1 MLACKPGDRS
11 HTQERTKLQ
20 LAVRM
25 FEGNFTTEQYNTLI
39 HTANAWPR
47 VVAGVGGTQDVL
59 ALVEAAALRGNPE
72 ADRAAQARI
81 SEARAAEKRDTHIEL
96 LNGFATYDWTRDR
109 THDIWL
115 AEPRAAAAG
124 VIDQM
129 TREVATQ
136 RTVAALGRAALV
148 PLGWAIEGHAVL
160 QKIAEQESER
170 RRRRRRRRRGCLLSS
185 MCSGPYDTTLT
196 QFYLNNIYG
205 TQVNIPLC
213 QFVLVL
219 VRLFFYE

>member
-11 HTQERTKLQ
+11 HTQELTKLQ
-20 LAVRM
+20 LAVKM
-25 FEGNFTTEQYNTLI
+25 FKGNFTTEQYNTLI

-81 SEARAAEKRDTHIEL
+81 SEARAAEKRDTHIKL
-96 LNGFATYDWTRDR
+96 LTGFATYDWTRDR
-109 THDIWL
+109 TRDIWL

-136 RTVAALGRAALV
+136 RTVAALGRAALDSQV
-148 PLGWAIEGHAVL
+148 WRREIE
-160 QKIAEQESER
+160 IEAEQESGR
-170 RRRRRRRRRGCLLSS
+170 RRALPLMTSLSRERALLTSLS
-185 MCSGPYDTTLT
+185 RERAAPAEAAAAAAARMHS
-196 QFYLNNIYG
+196 
-205 TQVNIPLC
+205 
-213 QFVLVL
+213 FVDVL
-219 VRLFFYE
+219 GVL